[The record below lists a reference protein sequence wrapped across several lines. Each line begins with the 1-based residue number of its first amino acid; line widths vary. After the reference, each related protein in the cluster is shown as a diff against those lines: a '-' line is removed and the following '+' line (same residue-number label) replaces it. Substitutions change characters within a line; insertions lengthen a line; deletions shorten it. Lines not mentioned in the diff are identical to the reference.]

1 MDLPIGLR
9 HAIES
14 GDCVLFI
21 GAGVGCHLSDSAGK
35 TAPNGSQLARELI
48 THFNLGS
55 DSDDLAKIS
64 QLVEIRKG
72 RTELETFLKKRL
84 ANLEPDESLRWLF
97 TQRWKA
103 IYTTNYDS
111 SIIRGYEIV
120 TEPKQ
125 NPVPFHLTS
134 SVRTYDERF
143 EVPVYYLHGMLYGT
157 ENPKIIVTE
166 SDYSVFREHR
176 KMLFELLKKDF
187 VTSNILYVGYSNRD
201 GNWKLIYDEIAAEY
215 YPSKMPRSYRIDPFA
230 DPTDV
235 EILKSKNIETL
246 SCQYEDFRIAAD
258 EALKDVKD
266 TMPDRLEAL
275 KKNVP
280 PQLLEAFEK
289 NPAPI
294 VRLLSSWTYV
304 DLVPFHETPNL
315 REFLVGDR
323 PNWGL
328 VAARNFFERDI
339 EEEVYDELIDYA
351 TSESSKVHSAIVL
364 APAGYGVTTLLMS
377 VASRLIKE
385 RAGHVFFLKPGMHLL
400 EGDVE
405 FIATNFDGKV
415 FIVID
420 NAADSIDSLSS
431 SFTILKDRK
440 KSVMF
445 LMGERTN
452 EWRQGLGRIYPK
464 EFAIEPLSDPEINRL
479 LDFLTENGS
488 LHSLDHLPRERQFST
503 IKVLHG
509 KELLVAMREAT
520 EGRSFDAI
528 IEDEYRGISDGTC
541 RNAYLVVSAFYLH
554 GAYLRTPLL
563 AELLNVSL
571 EELHTDI
578 LPKIEGVVNV
588 ECINESRGLYAA
600 RCRHR
605 VIASIVWERCTA
617 SGEKERIVQDG
628 LSHLNLNYKHDCM
641 AFESIVRDDRTV
653 DSISSLDGKIRFF
666 DTACK
671 KDPQSPY
678 IRQHYARMLSR
689 EDKSELALMQIDEA
703 IKLNPSLRVLYH
715 TKAIVLKQLAI
726 NSDSV
731 DIARRRLIQSETNFR
746 KGISLYQ
753 KDEYSFQGL
762 AQLYIEWAQ
771 KLRGTEEAANYISK
785 AEEVINE
792 GLKVVRTRDGLW
804 IESARIQEILG
815 NEPSQLRALETAVQV
830 SPGSIIA
837 RYLLGRAY
845 RKSGRYSDAIRILDP
860 IVKNHHEEFRAFTEY
875 AVCMLQEKHT
885 YGEIAQTLRLSTLY
899 GLSDPRFLAILG
911 GMLFLGGEFTAAGKV
926 FEESL
931 KRNFAAVE
939 INKIQFIPP
948 DPNDL
953 SKEYQLVGT
962 VVTVKL
968 GYSMIESH
976 GFPTILCPGSKY
988 GGLNMENGLKVVFT
1002 IGFCAKGAVAIKPKL
1017 PENL

>member
-1 MDLPIGLR
+1 MDLPMGLR

-21 GAGVGCHLSDSAGK
+21 GAGIGCHLFDPAANA
-35 TAPNGSQLARELI
+35 APNGSQLARELND
-48 THFNLGS
+48 HFHLDI
-55 DSDDLAKIS
+55 DSDDLVKVS
-64 QLVEIRKG
+64 QVVEIRKG

-84 ANLEPDESLRWLF
+84 ANLEPDTSLQWLF

-103 IYTTNYDS
+103 VYTTNYDS
-111 SIIRGYEIV
+111 SIIRGYELV
-120 TEPKQ
+120 TNPLQ

-134 SVRTYDERF
+134 NVRPYDERF

-157 ENPKIIVTE
+157 EDPKIIVTE
-166 SDYSVFREHR
+166 SDYSVFRERR

-230 DPTDV
+230 DPTDI

-246 SCQYEDFRIAAD
+246 QCQYDEFRIAAAD
-258 EALKDVKD
+258 AFKD
-266 TMPDRLEAL
+266 TKVAIPDRLEAL

-280 PQLLEAFEK
+280 PQLLGAFDK

-304 DLVPFHETPNL
+304 DLIPFHETPNL
-315 REFLVGDR
+315 SDFLLGDR

-328 VAARNFFERDI
+328 VGARHFFERDI

-351 TSESSKVHSAIVL
+351 TSESNKVHSAIVM
-364 APAGYGVTTLLMS
+364 APAGYGVTTLLMAVS
-377 VASRLIKE
+377 SRLIKE
-385 RAGHVFFLKPGMHLL
+385 RAGHVFFLKPGMQLL
-400 EGDVE
+400 EGDIE
-405 FIATNFDGKV
+405 FIATHFDGKIFFV
-415 FIVID
+415 VD
-420 NAADSIDSLSS
+420 NAADSIENLSS

-452 EWRQGLGRIYPK
+452 EWRQGIGRIYPK

-479 LDFLTENGS
+479 LDFLAENGS
-488 LHSLDHLPRERQFST
+488 LHSLDHLPRELQFST
-503 IKVLHG
+503 IKVRYG

-528 IEDEYRGISDGTC
+528 IEDEYRGITDSTC

-563 AELLNVSL
+563 ADLLHVSL
-571 EELHTDI
+571 EDLHTDI

-605 VIASIVWERCTA
+605 VIASIVWERCTTF
-617 SGEKERIVQDG
+617 GEKERIVQDS
-628 LSHLNLNYKHDCM
+628 LSSLNLNYKHDCM
-641 AFESIVRDDRTV
+641 AFEAIVRDDRTV
-653 DSISSLDGKIRFF
+653 DSITSLDGKIRFF
-666 DTACK
+666 ETACR

-689 EDKSELALMQIDEA
+689 EEKGELALMQIEEA
-703 IKLNPSLRVLYH
+703 LKLNSSLRVLYH

-726 NSDSV
+726 NSDSM

-746 KGISLYQ
+746 KGISIYQ
-753 KDEYSFQGL
+753 KDEYSYQGL
-762 AQLYIEWAQ
+762 AQLYIEWAK
-771 KLRGTEEAANYISK
+771 KLQGTEESASYISK

-804 IESARIQEILG
+804 IESAKIQEILG

-845 RKSGRYSDAIRILDP
+845 RKSGKYSDAIRVLDP
-860 IVKNHHEEFRAFTEY
+860 VIKNHHEEFRAFAEY
-875 AVCMLQEKHT
+875 AISMLQERHT
-885 YGEIAQTLRLSTLY
+885 YSEIAQTLRLSTLY
-899 GLSDPRFLAILG
+899 GLSDPRFLAMLG
-911 GMLFLGGEFTAAGKV
+911 GMLFLSGEFTEAKKV

-931 KRNFAAVE
+931 KKNFTAIE
-939 INKIQFIPP
+939 INTVQFIPP
-948 DPNDL
+948 DPDDL
-953 SKEYQLVGT
+953 SKEYQLLGT
-962 VVTVKL
+962 VVTVKP

-988 GGLNMENGLKVVFT
+988 GVVNMEKGLKVVFT
-1002 IGFCAKGAVAIKPKL
+1002 IGFCAKRAIALRPQLQK
-1017 PENL
+1017 